1 MIIANPLYDVVFKG
15 LMEDN
20 RIAIFFLETLL
31 EESIESLVVK
41 TTESTMQL
49 KDPEMSKEKWEKKG
63 IQRLGIHLI
72 RLDFVATIKL
82 KSGGTKK
89 VLIEIQKAR
98 KPIDVMRFRN
108 YLAEH
113 YKKQDKIFLDGK
125 KKKVPLPIVTVYILG
140 FTLPEIEAAAVK
152 VDRNYIDLQTK
163 NIIETKSDFIEKLTH
178 DCFVV
183 QLPRIENRFQTTL
196 DRLLTV
202 FEQRYF
208 ISDEETLKSYEPTAS
223 NEPMIT
229 KIVDTLYH
237 RGADPKKRKELD
249 DEREMERVLTHYM
262 GEEGEEKQRLL
273 DESLELMR
281 SQKKEIEEKDKSLDE
296 QHRII
301 EEKDKSLEKQHRVIE
316 EKDKSLEEQQQE
328 IKEKDKLIEALL
340 KKLDMDK

>member
-20 RIAIFFLETLL
+20 RIATFFLETLL
-31 EESIESLVVK
+31 EESIVSLEVK

-82 KSGGTKK
+82 ESGGTKK

-113 YKKQDKIFLDGK
+113 YKKQDKIVVDGK
-125 KKKVPLPIVTVYILG
+125 KKKMPLPIITVYILG
-140 FTLPEIEAAAVK
+140 FNLPEIEVAAVK
-152 VDRNYIDLQTK
+152 VDRNYVDLQTK
-163 NIIETKSDFIEKLTH
+163 TIIDTKSDFIENLTH

-183 QLPRIENRFQTTL
+183 QLPRIESRFQTTL

-208 ISDEETLKSYEPTAS
+208 ISDEEETLKVYEPYCE
-223 NEPMIT
+223 NEPMIN
-229 KIVDTLYH
+229 KIIDTLYH
-237 RGADPKKRKELD
+237 
-249 DEREMERVLTHYM
+249 
-262 GEEGEEKQRLL
+262 
-273 DESLELMR
+273 
-281 SQKKEIEEKDKSLDE
+281 
-296 QHRII
+296 
-301 EEKDKSLEKQHRVIE
+301 
-316 EKDKSLEEQQQE
+316 
-328 IKEKDKLIEALL
+328 
-340 KKLDMDK
+340 

>member
-20 RIAIFFLETLL
+20 RIATFFLETLL
-31 EESIESLVVK
+31 EEEIETLEVK

-72 RLDFVATIKL
+72 RLDFVATIKI
-82 KSGGTKK
+82 KTGGSKK

-113 YKKQDKIFLDGK
+113 YKKQDKIVVDGK
-125 KKKVPLPIVTVYILG
+125 KKKLPLPIITVYILG
-140 FTLPEIEAAAVK
+140 FNLPEIEAAAVK

-163 NIIETKSDFIEKLTH
+163 SIINTKSDFIEKLTH

-183 QLPRIENRFQTTL
+183 QLPRIESRFQTTL

-208 ISDEETLKSYEPTAS
+208 ISDEEETLKRYEPIS
-223 NEPMIT
+223 ENEPMIT
-229 KIVDTLYH
+229 KIIDTLYH
-237 RGADPKKRKELD
+237 RGADPEKRKELD

-262 GEEGEEKQRLL
+262 GEEGEENLRKL
-273 DESLELMR
+273 DESLETVR
-281 SQKKEIEEKDKSLDE
+281 IQKKEIEEKDRSL
-296 QHRII
+296 
-301 EEKDKSLEKQHRVIE
+301 EEKDRAME
-316 EKDKSLEEQQQE
+316 EKDKSLEEKNKALE
-328 IKEKDKLIEALL
+328 EKDKSMSEMEKIIERL
-340 KKLDMDK
+340 KEQLKYGK